1 MNNEKQQIQKELAD
15 WAGKVVKKYDRV
27 AEVENS
33 SYYTQSNLKIIKRSP
48 QVLILGINP
57 GSSGNYKEINPDT
70 FLGGNPYFS
79 HDVNW
84 HIWNGLKKIFTH
96 QFFK

>member
-33 SYYTQSNLKIIKRSP
+33 ITPTGEPVWAAKP
-48 QVLILGINP
+48 
-57 GSSGNYKEINPDT
+57 SST
-70 FLGGNPYFS
+70 S
-79 HDVNW
+79 M
-84 HIWNGLKKIFTH
+84 
-96 QFFK
+96 